1 MVRNGNNVSIC
12 IWYEMVIMYRSAYMV
27 RNGYSTKMIFTM
39 VRNGRYE
46 IVPYA
51 KSYADSTFILIL
63 HHIQINVTHKYILHV
78 GTVKSMY
85 LKRKKKYTCIYTYY
99 QFY

>member
-1 MVRNGNNVSIC
+1 MQIDTLLPFRTIC
-12 IWYEMVIMYRSAYMV
+12 Q
-27 RNGYSTKMIFTM
+27 STHHDHF
-39 VRNGRYE
+39 
-46 IVPYA
+46 VPYA

-63 HHIQINVTHKYILHV
+63 HHIQINVTHKYIQV

-85 LKRKKKYTCIYTYY
+85 LKRKKKKRKKKYTCIYTYY